1 MVFKKTKSKAKKQE
15 NKSRVYYTRL
25 YEPERI
31 YVLTTEVISDY
42 DDGFGA
48 GPMASIQQYYLATK
62 EQDKFYELFSKVELT
77 KEKKFNIPYITKVE
91 SITKYVEDVEQ
102 MLTSEELFEFVVKRN
117 MELMLNMNK

>member
-31 YVLTTEVISDY
+31 YLLTTEIISSY
-42 DDGFGA
+42 NDGSGT
-48 GPMASIQQYYLATK
+48 GPKAAIEQYYLAVK
-62 EQDKFYELFSKVELT
+62 EEDKFYELFSKVELT
-77 KEKKFNIPYITKVE
+77 KDKKFDIPYIIKE
-91 SITKYVEDVEQ
+91 ERMIEYVKDSEQ

>member
-1 MVFKKTKSKAKKQE
+1 MLFKKTKAKKQE

-31 YVLTTEVISDY
+31 YVLTTKVIPDY
-42 DDGFGA
+42 DDGSGA

-77 KEKKFNIPYITKVE
+77 KEKKFNIPHITKVE
-91 SITKYVEDVEQ
+91 SITKYVQDAEQ
-102 MLTSEELFEFVVKRN
+102 MLTSEELFEFVVKKN
-117 MELMLNMNK
+117 MELMLNLNK